1 MEGVVKEIPQVKRRV
16 RKGVMK
22 GMKGKRS
29 NIKRKGSNGEVQIK
43 KKSRG
48 RLEGDATG
56 VK

>member
-1 MEGVVKEIPQVKRRV
+1 MEGVVKEVSQVKRRR
-16 RKGVMK
+16 RKGVME